1 MKREHVLKSK
11 KMKNKTK
18 IGIVSLGCP
27 KNRVDT
33 EMMLGILGDS
43 GYEIVAEP
51 ESANIIIV
59 NTCAFID
66 SAKEESIDVV
76 LEMAE
81 YKKQNCCALIM
92 TGCMAE
98 RYNEEIIKELPE
110 VDAVVGTGDYHKIA
124 EVIKKVENGEKPVIY
139 GHIDDEIPEGFPRL
153 ISTGSYSAYVKI
165 ADGCDNLCT
174 YCIIPK
180 LRGKYRSR
188 PKEDIIKE
196 AEVLASSGVK
206 EIILI
211 AQDTTRYGYD
221 LTGKEELS
229 DLLKELCK
237 IDGIHWIRVH
247 YMYPESIT
255 DSMIEVFSSQEKIVK
270 YMDIPLQHINNRVL
284 KRMGR
289 KNTKEQTE
297 GLIKKLRLQIPDLT
311 IRTTLICGFPGE
323 SEEEFSELLEFVR
336 ENKFEKLGA
345 FAYSREDGTAAARL
359 PEQLDEEIKSAR
371 QEMVMKVQA
380 EVSKEAQ
387 KKRLGKVVEVL
398 TEGYDDENLMYFG
411 RSQADS
417 IDVDGMVY
425 FAANDEVK
433 IGEFVWVKILDTDN
447 YDCTGVQ
454 IEEEKDEYSK

>member
-1 MKREHVLKSK
+1 MKQERILKSK

-33 EMMLGILGDS
+33 ETMLGILGES
-43 GYEIVAEP
+43 GYEIVVNP
-51 ESANIIIV
+51 EDADILIV

-66 SAKEESIDVV
+66 SAKEESINTI

-81 YKKQNCCALIM
+81 YKKENCRYLIM

-98 RYNEEIIKELPE
+98 RFHDEILAELPE

-124 EVIKKVENGEKPVIY
+124 EVIENVQKGEKPVIF
-139 GHIDDEIPEGFPRL
+139 GHIDDDIPENLPRM
-153 ISTGSYSAYVKI
+153 ISTGGSTAYLKI
-165 ADGCDNLCT
+165 SDGCDNKCT

-188 PKEDIIKE
+188 PIEDIVKE
-196 AEVLASSGVK
+196 AKELVSTGVR

-221 LTGKEELS
+221 FAGEERLS
-229 DLLKELCK
+229 HLLCELAK
-237 IDGIHWIRVH
+237 IKNLHWIRVH

-255 DSMIEVFSSQEKIVK
+255 DSMIEVFAKEPKIVK
-270 YMDIPLQHINNRVL
+270 YMDIPIQHINNRVL

-289 KNTKEQTE
+289 KNTKEETE
-297 GLIKKLRLQIPDLT
+297 ALIKKLRADISDLT
-311 IRTTLICGFPGE
+311 IRTTLITGFPGE
-323 SEEEFSELLEFVR
+323 TEEEYEELLEFVKWA
-336 ENKFEKLGA
+336 KFEKLGA
-345 FAYSREDGTAAARL
+345 FAYSAEDGTAAAKL
-359 PEQLDEEIKSAR
+359 PEQLDEETKVSR
-371 QEMVMKVQA
+371 QEKVMQLQS
-380 EVSKEAQ
+380 EISKEVQNA
-387 KKRLGKVVEVL
+387 RLGKTVEVIC
-398 TEGYDDENLMYFG
+398 EGYDDENLMYYG

-417 IDVDGMVY
+417 LEVDGTVY
-425 FAANDEVK
+425 FAAEDEVK

-454 IEEEKDEYSK
+454 VKIGEDL

>member
-1 MKREHVLKSK
+1 MKQEHILKLK
-11 KMKNKTK
+11 KMKNKIK
-18 IGIVSLGCP
+18 IGIISLGCP

-33 EMMLGILGDS
+33 EVMLGILGDV

-51 ESANIIIV
+51 EDAQIIIV

-66 SAKEESIDVV
+66 DAKEESINTV

-81 YKKQNCCALIM
+81 YKKKNCRYLIM

-98 RYNEEIIKELPE
+98 RYHDEILAELPE

-124 EVIKKVENGEKPVIY
+124 EVIENVQKGENPVLF
-139 GHIDDEIPEGFPRL
+139 GHIDDEIPEGLPRM
-153 ISTGSYSAYVKI
+153 ISTGGNTAYLKI
-165 ADGCDNLCT
+165 ADGCDNKCT

-188 PKEDIIKE
+188 PIEDIIKE
-196 AEVLASSGVK
+196 AKELANVGVR

-221 LTGKEELS
+221 TYGEEKLS
-229 DLLKELCK
+229 TLLKELAK
-237 IDGIHWIRVH
+237 IKELHWIRVH

-255 DSMIEVFSSQEKIVK
+255 DSMIEVFAREPKVVK
-270 YMDIPLQHINNRVL
+270 YMDIPIQHINNRVL

-289 KNTKEQTE
+289 KNTKEETE
-297 GLIKKLRLQIPDLT
+297 ALIKKLRENICDLT
-311 IRTTLICGFPGE
+311 IRTTVITGFPGE
-323 SEEEFSELLEFVR
+323 TEEEFLELLEFVKWA
-336 ENKFEKLGA
+336 KFEKLGA
-345 FAYSREDGTAAARL
+345 FAYSAEDGTAAAKL
-359 PEQLDEEIKSAR
+359 PEQLDEKIKVLR
-371 QEMVMKVQA
+371 QEKVMQLQS
-380 EVSKEAQ
+380 EISKEVQ
-387 KKRLGKVVEVL
+387 KVRLGKTVEVIC
-398 TEGYDDENLMYFG
+398 EGYDDENLMYFG

-417 IDVDGMVY
+417 LDVDGTVY
-425 FAANDEVK
+425 FAAQDEVK

-454 IEEEKDEYSK
+454 IKIGEDL

>member
-1 MKREHVLKSK
+1 MKQEHILRLK

-33 EMMLGILGDS
+33 ETMLGILGDV
-43 GYEIVAEP
+43 GYEIVVNPDEAD
-51 ESANIIIV
+51 ILIV

-66 SAKEESIDVV
+66 SAKEESINTV

-81 YKKQNCCALIM
+81 YKSKNCRYLIM

-98 RYNEEIIKELPE
+98 RFHDEILAQLPE

-124 EVIKKVENGEKPVIY
+124 EVIENVQKGENPVIW
-139 GHIDDEIPEGFPRL
+139 GHIDDDIPENLPRM
-153 ISTGSYSAYVKI
+153 ISTGGATAYLKI
-165 ADGCDNLCT
+165 ADGCDNKCT

-188 PKEDIIKE
+188 PVDDVVKE
-196 AEVLASSGVK
+196 AQELASAGVR

-221 LTGKEELS
+221 TDGREMLSELLTKLA
-229 DLLKELCK
+229 K
-237 IDGIHWIRVH
+237 IENLHWIRVH

-255 DSMIEVFSSQEKIVK
+255 DSMIEVFAKEPKVVK
-270 YMDIPLQHINNRVL
+270 YMDIPIQHINNRVL

-289 KNTKEQTE
+289 KNTKEETE
-297 GLIKKLRLQIPDLT
+297 ALIKKLRANISDLT
-311 IRTTLICGFPGE
+311 IRTTVITGFPGE
-323 SEEEFSELLEFVR
+323 TEEEYNELLEFVKWAR
-336 ENKFEKLGA
+336 FEKLGA
-345 FAYSREDGTAAARL
+345 FAYSAEDGTAAAKL
-359 PEQLDEEIKSAR
+359 PEQLDEETKVFR
-371 QEMVMKVQA
+371 QEKVMQLQS
-380 EVSKEAQ
+380 EISKEVQNA
-387 KKRLGKVVEVL
+387 RLGKTVEVIC
-398 TEGYDDENLMYFG
+398 EGYDEENIMYFG

-417 IDVDGMVY
+417 LEVDGTVY
-425 FAANDEVK
+425 FAAQDEVE
-433 IGEFVWVKILDTDN
+433 IGEFVRVKILDTDN

-454 IEEEKDEYSK
+454 VESKEDL